1 MTNWRTLTGAIWSRL
16 QRWREHG
23 QAPAV
28 AGTPE
33 VTVSAEPAALP
44 RPLPSTPPVD
54 PFQQLLNAAPKPVD
68 VDWFARAA
76 ALSSARGSNASI
88 TGRWMGMARR
98 SAGLSHAALAAE
110 LGHADGTWS
119 AKRCGKGAELG
130 VSIADLKQ
138 VESLTGLPLPDR
150 VRRAARPLAEEDEP
164 ALRHLPLHVRAIMMY
179 EDAMSR
185 VASATVA
192 DEITLLLNAA
202 VDATKTKVPQH
213 EKLVLRRKFGLHM
226 ASQSAPAI
234 ARDLGV
240 SRYSVETI
248 VQTVLATLAHLSGRV
263 ATPALDELAVRVT
276 EANGAHVDLLE
287 KSCQELLGN
296 IEPQDA
302 VRFLRQFRRDYTFS
316 VRRTPV
322 QAGNQPVVVTSI
334 APASRNLTIVSQAAR
349 ALTRYSGA
357 CNITSLL
364 GYATECGAENVHPA
378 DLRDIIGTLPGA
390 IWLDG
395 GHEWLTYVDEPSPLV
410 RRVGTLLDLNERAMD
425 FETLYEGLVCLEK
438 RGQVPSRLA
447 VHAEHLPPAWVVGKV
462 LETHPWFGSPRQGVY
477 SLVVSIEDDV
487 NLNEVEATVAACI
500 RANGGVACRQ
510 ECAELLTGD
519 KGSWEASNNS
529 VQGVIRN
536 SLYFTRLGRGI
547 YGIRGRH
554 VEPAV
559 IEAAARRAVAK
570 RRAVRAEHRRRAK
583 MGTCER
589 ASNSMRPLMTSSG
602 ESLT

>member
-1 MTNWRTLTGAIWSRL
+1 L
-16 QRWREHG
+16 
-23 QAPAV
+23 
-28 AGTPE
+28 
-33 VTVSAEPAALP
+33 
-44 RPLPSTPPVD
+44 D
-54 PFQQLLNAAPKPVD
+54 AAPQPVD

-130 VSIADLKQ
+130 VSIVDLKQ

-185 VASATVA
+185 GASATVA

-213 EKLVLRRKFGLHM
+213 EKLVLHRKFGLHM

-248 VQTVLATLAHLSGRV
+248 GQTALATFAHLSGRV
-263 ATPALDELAVRVT
+263 ATPALDELAIRVT
-276 EANGAHVDLLE
+276 EANGTHVDLLE
-287 KSCQELLGN
+287 KSCQELLGD
-296 IEPQDA
+296 IELQDA
-302 VRFLRQFRRDYTFS
+302 VRFLRQFRRDYSFS

-334 APASRNLTIVSQAAR
+334 SPAARNLTIVSQAAR

-357 CNITSLL
+357 CNIMALL
-364 GYATECGAENVHPA
+364 GYATERGAENVQPP

-390 IWLDG
+390 IWLDAA
-395 GHEWLTYVDEPSPLV
+395 HEWLTYVDEPSPLV
-410 RRVGTLLDLNERAMD
+410 RRVGTLLDLNGSAME

-447 VHAEHLPPAWVVGKV
+447 AHAEHLPPAWVVEKV
-462 LETHPWFGSPRQGVY
+462 LDTHPWFASPRHGVY
-477 SLVVSIEDDV
+477 ALVVSIGNDA
-487 NLNEVEATVAACI
+487 NLNEIEATVAACI
-500 RANGGVACRQ
+500 RANGGVASRQ
-510 ECAELLTGD
+510 ECAELLPGD
-519 KGSWEASNNS
+519 SGSWSARGNLIHCA
-529 VQGVIRN
+529 IRH
-536 SLYFTRLGRGI
+536 SPYFKRVGYGL
-547 YGIRGRH
+547 YGIRGCR
-554 VEPAV
+554 VDSTV
-559 IEAAARRAVAK
+559 IEAAAQRAVAK
-570 RRAVRAEHRRRAK
+570 RREVRSESRRRAR

-589 ASNSMRPLMTSSG
+589 ASNSTQPSMTSSG
-602 ESLT
+602 DSLT